1 MVMVLCEVSDI
12 AALWAANRLRAR
24 DVPVDIVTAPVLGSA
39 LRWEHRL
46 SADGEASVTIDLG
59 DGRTVSN
66 GSPGGVLNRLSFVP
80 TERLDRVG
88 GADRDYAVQ
97 EMNALFL
104 SWLNAMPGPLVNRP
118 SPQGLGGAWRHRSS
132 WIALAGAAGLPT
144 APYRQSS
151 ADDPAEQWSPQP
163 PAPVT
168 VFAVGERAVAPAGT
182 PQPLQE
188 GCLRLAKAA
197 GEVLLGV
204 DFAFGADGQLAVVNA
219 SAVPDLSRGGEPLID
234 ALKQVLTP

>member
-1 MVMVLCEVSDI
+1 MVLCEVTDL

-24 DVPVDIVTAPVLGSA
+24 DIPVDIVTAAVLGSA

-46 SADGEASVTIDLG
+46 SSDGEASVTIDLG

-66 GSPGGVLNRLSFVP
+66 ASAGGVLNRLSFVP

-104 SWLNAMPGPLVNRP
+104 SWLNTLPGPVVNRAT
-118 SPQGLGGAWRHRSS
+118 PQGLGGAWRHRSS
-132 WIALAGAAGLPT
+132 WIAMAGAAGLPT

-151 ADDPAEQWSPQP
+151 ADDPAEQWSPRP
-163 PAPVT
+163 PAAVT
-168 VFAVGERAVAPAGT
+168 VFAVGERVVAPPGT
-182 PQPLQE
+182 AQALQD

-197 GEVLLGV
+197 NEVLLGV
-204 DFAFGADGQLAVVNA
+204 DFAAGADGQLALVDA
-219 SAVPDLSRGGEPLID
+219 SAVPDLTRGGEELID
-234 ALKQVLTP
+234 ALREVLAP